1 MQIAKFENPHTKEG
15 KILVEIPLT
24 EQTGKAR
31 VKVRN
36 SFYEY
41 GLPSATRQNPFSQK
55 HYVEW
60 QIGYDVDKSER
71 EKLALSTLQN
81 SEFIGAN
88 GKKKALYELSE
99 FVYYFTQWG
108 IISRSEIT
116 GLCEFLCSVKSEEF
130 LDSRADLAILRSHP
144 ISREIL
150 GIEFYHSEVKY
161 PLLVHK
167 FGNFDILVEII
178 IKEKQRA
185 VGVQP
190 MLYVCFPITELHTAS
205 EKPALLGRVAEQKEK
220 AHLILDATHK
230 AFLLESLK
238 IFGILSQNHNHDICE
253 ILGVINIGI
262 KVKCTNLATI

>member
-1 MQIAKFENPHTKEG
+1 MRIDRFENNR
-15 KILVEIPLT
+15 IFVEIPLT

-41 GLPSATRQNPFSQK
+41 GLPSTTRQNPFSQK

-60 QIGYDVDKSER
+60 QISYDVDKSDN

-99 FVYYFTQWG
+99 FAYYFAQWG
-108 IISRSEIT
+108 IISCSM
-116 GLCEFLCSVKSEEF
+116 GLCKFLCGVKSEEF

-150 GIEFYHSEVKY
+150 GVIST
-161 PLLVHK
+161 
-167 FGNFDILVEII
+167 EI
-178 IKEKQRA
+178 
-185 VGVQP
+185 
-190 MLYVCFPITELHTAS
+190 
-205 EKPALLGRVAEQKEK
+205 
-220 AHLILDATHK
+220 
-230 AFLLESLK
+230 
-238 IFGILSQNHNHDICE
+238 NN
-253 ILGVINIGI
+253 
-262 KVKCTNLATI
+262 